1 MANNYARRATVSVK
15 QARRKNDPNITG
27 AARDGFTDAQ
37 SSKPYRP
44 EYETAPRQYQGNYET
59 GRLIFLYGKQAGMS
73 DRALNW
79 PAQTIMPRFVETLA
93 PLVVSDLR
101 PKQEGA

>member
-1 MANNYARRATVSVK
+1 MANNYARRATVSAK
-15 QARRKNDPNITG
+15 QARRMNDPNITG
-27 AARDGFTDAQ
+27 AARDGFIDAQ
-37 SSKPYRP
+37 AGKPYRP

-59 GRLIFLYGKQAGMS
+59 GRLMFFYAKQAGMS

-93 PLVVSDLR
+93 PIVVQDLKPLR
-101 PKQEGA
+101 EGA